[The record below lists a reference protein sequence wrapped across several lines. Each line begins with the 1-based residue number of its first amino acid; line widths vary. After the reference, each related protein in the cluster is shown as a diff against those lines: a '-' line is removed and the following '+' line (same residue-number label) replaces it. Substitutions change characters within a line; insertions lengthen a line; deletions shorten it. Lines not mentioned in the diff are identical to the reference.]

1 MEILTKHKL
10 KWSNCTTAY
19 GKSKYYSFEK
29 NNGDLLYVH
38 NYCKKYT
45 IKFDFVTKL
54 I

>member
-29 NNGDLLYVH
+29 NNGDLLYSM
-38 NYCKKYT
+38 YIT
-45 IKFDFVTKL
+45 IVKN